1 MGLHVAQMTSQAQM
15 RACFDAVTVNSA
27 KILGLDDHGLEVGK
41 SADFVLLQAADPV
54 DAIRLRATRLLV
66 VRRGEV
72 IARTP
77 PATASLAL
85 PARPAQVDWRLRR

>member
-1 MGLHVAQMTSQAQM
+1 
-15 RACFDAVTVNSA
+15 VTVNSA
-27 KILGLDDHGLEVGK
+27 KILGLDDLGIEVGK
-41 SADFVLLQAADPV
+41 PADFVLLQAADPV
-54 DAIRLRATRLLV
+54 EAIRLRATRLLV

-85 PARPAQVDWRLRR
+85 PGRPAQVDWRLRR